1 MALEMA
7 ISLAFSDGIPRRA
20 LFVALLVGAILNL
33 INQGDALFSGKP
45 LDWLKLAL
53 TFLVPYCVSTHG
65 AVSPKLAP
73 RALRVSCL
81 GQKRP

>member
-1 MALEMA
+1 MQRWKMAM
-7 ISLAFSDGIPRRA
+7 SLAFSDGIPRRA
-20 LFVALLVGAILNL
+20 LYVALVGAILNL